1 MIVAKTLVLI
11 VYTGNAISADASDL
25 DVEQPICK
33 CYDDTLAESGWI
45 ILDVR
50 AKKYGGTYFR
60 RCESWHE

>member
-25 DVEQPICK
+25 NVEQPVCK
-33 CYDDTLAESGWI
+33 CYDETLDESGWI

-50 AKKYGGTYFR
+50 TKEYEGDIFSAL
-60 RCESWHE
+60 